1 MHLNYG
7 KTKKIKLNI
16 DMEILTY
23 SMKWLEVVLRWGHVL
38 FAVLW
43 VGNSFLF
50 NYLDNKLNKDI
61 SGDDVDGEGYL
72 MHSGYYYKL
81 LRLKKSPP
89 PQYLNSLVIFKWQS
103 YLTFVTGILLLI
115 IIYYYNSGIL
125 MVDKRILEI
134 KPLYAILISVVS
146 LVISWFVYDL
156 LCKSKIINN
165 NKIFISIIF
174 IFLAVIS
181 FGFTKIFGPKFAFLS
196 VGLIIGSN
204 MFGNVFTVIIPNQMN
219 IINSSKKNEKFDT
232 NLSLAAKQRSIHN
245 NYSTFL
251 VLFIMLS
258 GHYSFIVYHKYNWL
272 ILCLAALL
280 SGTARH
286 YFNLRGRNIHRLYIL
301 ISSFLSLVV
310 LAVLLLIFK
319 N

>member
-1 MHLNYG
+1 
-7 KTKKIKLNI
+7 
-16 DMEILTY
+16 MEYVPYTI
-23 SMKWLEVVLRWGHVL
+23 KWLELILRWGHIL
-38 FAVLW
+38 FAILW

-61 SGDDVDGEGYL
+61 SSEDIDGEGYL

-89 PQYLNSLVIFKWQS
+89 SQYLDNLVIFKWQS
-103 YLTFVTGILLLI
+103 YLTFITGILLLI
-115 IIYYYNSGIL
+115 IIYYYNSGVL
-125 MVDKRILEI
+125 MVDKRVLEI
-134 KPLYAILISVVS
+134 SPLNAILISIMF

-165 NKIFISIIF
+165 NILFLSIIF
-174 IFLAVIS
+174 ILLVIIS
-181 FGFTKIFGPKFAFLS
+181 FSLTKIFGAKFAFLS
-196 VGLIIGSN
+196 VGLIMGSI

-219 IINSSKKNEKFDT
+219 IINSSSKHEKFDT
-232 NLSLAAKQRSIHN
+232 SLSLSAKQRSIHN

-258 GHYSFIVYHKYNWL
+258 GHYSFIVYHKYSWL
-272 ILCLAALL
+272 ILSLIAIISA
-280 SGTARH
+280 SARH
-286 YFNLRGRNIHRLYIL
+286 YFNLRGKNIHRLNIL
-301 ISSFLSLVV
+301 IFSILALIA
-310 LAVLLLIFK
+310 LAVFLFIFK

>member
-1 MHLNYG
+1 
-7 KTKKIKLNI
+7 
-16 DMEILTY
+16 MEYVPYTL
-23 SMKWLEVVLRWGHVL
+23 KWLELILRWGHVL
-38 FAVLW
+38 FAILW

-61 SGDDVDGEGYL
+61 SSEDIDGEGYL

-89 PQYLNSLVIFKWQS
+89 IDYLNRLVIFKWQS
-103 YLTFVTGILLLI
+103 YLTFVTGILLLAVV
-115 IIYYYNSGIL
+115 YYYNSGVL
-125 MVDKRILEI
+125 MVDKRVLQISA
-134 KPLYAILISVVS
+134 LYAILISLSSLIVS
-146 LVISWFVYDL
+146 WLVYDL
-156 LCKSKIINN
+156 LCKSSLIKNNII
-165 NKIFISIIF
+165 FTSIIL
-174 IFLAVIS
+174 ILLVLIS
-181 FGFTKIFGPKFAFLS
+181 FSLTKLFGPKFAFLS
-196 VGLIIGSN
+196 VGLIIGTN

-219 IINSSKKNEKFDT
+219 IISSSKKNEKFDT
-232 NLSLAAKQRSIHN
+232 SLSLGAKQRSIHN

-272 ILCLAALL
+272 ILCLVALI
-280 SGTARH
+280 SGAARH

-301 ISSFLSLVV
+301 ISSIVALVV
-310 LAVLLLIFK
+310 IAVLLLIFK

>member
-1 MHLNYG
+1 MDLIPY
-7 KTKKIKLNI
+7 TL
-16 DMEILTY
+16 
-23 SMKWLEVVLRWGHVL
+23 KWLELILRWGHVL
-38 FAVLW
+38 FAILW

-61 SGDDVDGEGYL
+61 SSEDIDGEGYL

-81 LRLKKSPP
+81 TRLKKSPP
-89 PQYLNSLVIFKWQS
+89 VQYLSNLVIFKWQS
-103 YLTFVTGILLLI
+103 YLTFITGILLLI
-115 IIYYYNSGIL
+115 IIYFYNSGVL
-125 MVDKRILEI
+125 MIDKRVLQIS
-134 KPLYAILISVVS
+134 PLYAILISIAS
-146 LVISWFVYDL
+146 FLVSWFVYDL
-156 LCKSKIINN
+156 LCKSKLINN
-165 NKIFISIIF
+165 NFLFSLIIF
-174 IFLAVIS
+174 ILLIAIS
-181 FGFTKIFGPKFAFLS
+181 FIFTKIYGPKFAFLS
-196 VGLIIGSN
+196 VGLIIGTN

-219 IINSSKKNEKFDT
+219 IINSSKRNEKFDLS
-232 NLSLAAKQRSIHN
+232 LSLAAKQRSIHN

-272 ILCLAALL
+272 ILSLIALI
-280 SGTARH
+280 SVAARH

-301 ISSFLSLVV
+301 ISSILSLIV